1 MAASSK
7 QYQLLFQL
15 TAALGPGFPKTF
27 KTATNTMKTLQENTK
42 GVNQKLKDISAYRQQ
57 QYAVEKSRTRVKE
70 LEEAH
75 NRLKAEAEEAGGST
89 EKFSKK
95 IAASE
100 KELEKAKKQ
109 ASDQAGRL
117 GELGDALRSA
127 GINTDNLARDTEK
140 LQKQYE
146 RLERTQQKV
155 QKINEKKSAINGSK
169 SQSKAQLAG
178 IAGAAAAAGAAI
190 YNGPVKKAAD
200 FQQQMSAVQAITGG
214 VGKKEL
220 PAITKTARSMGLA
233 FKTGS
238 DSTETAMNILAAKA
252 REMGAKTKFT
262 AREAGEAMEYMAVAG
277 WGADEMLNGIS
288 GVMDLAAASGADLG
302 TTSDIITDS
311 IENFGLSAKDTQH
324 FVDVLAQTARKSN
337 TDVLKLGESY
347 KYVSPVAKAM
357 GYSVEDI
364 NVALGLMANSGIKAS
379 SGGTALRTLLTN
391 MANPTSSMAQAME
404 ELGVSLDDGRGNMKT
419 FHEIMKDLRKG
430 FGRLKIPAEE
440 FRKKLAAQN
449 LALEKGSISQKV
461 YDKNVMRLTK
471 RAYGAEGALK
481 AQAAASLAGKEG
493 MSGLLAIVNAS
504 GKTFNSLTKDINDAD
519 GAAGEMAK
527 TRLDNFYGSVT
538 LAQSAFDA
546 LQSEIGDMFLPS
558 LQKAV
563 EKGTELINLAT
574 KFVQENPETV
584 KLIGKIAAGFVG
596 LKAGGLIA
604 KIGLLSAQDG
614 LLSIA
619 GGITGIKGLGFTEF
633 LGSFSGE
640 GKGLGAVFGNV
651 AGKLGGVKK
660 AGPGF
665 INYFKNIGAA
675 GKDVSSAFKG
685 LFGKGDLFKGIG
697 ASLKKVSSSFGSLL
711 NKSAIYTQVKSLAG
725 HFGGALSGLAGQLG
739 GTLSKTGGR
748 LLEAFL
754 KPFSKIGGRIGMLLA
769 DTGTFILKS
778 PLGRAGKIIGSG
790 FGKITSFLSPLGNA
804 ISAMLGPLGKLGG
817 TILGPLGG
825 IVGKILPI
833 AGVITVI
840 ITAFELLKENIDKV
854 REFIKNT
861 FGEKGLEVFDKAV
874 GIITNVGNVVK
885 NVFSDGNI
893 GKARGKIE
901 EIFGAKGVK
910 VFDTLIDTIVKVR
923 GAVSDIISFIVANV
937 VPVAKEVF
945 QVIAFDIVPGIIS
958 FIQEAAPVVMAV
970 INEVIGLVSAAMPVI
985 GELIKALMPVISDV
999 ITLLQTVVIPVVSQ
1013 VMQFVADVA
1022 LPVILK
1028 VVEAAVPVIRG
1039 VIDSIGN
1046 IIKNII
1052 KVLKGVIEFVTGVF
1066 TGDWSK
1072 AWTGI
1077 KNIIKGIFG
1086 GLGEIIKAPVRV
1098 IINTINSVLDTLNGL
1113 EVPDWVPLIG
1123 GMKINIPKIPGFAKG
1138 TNRTPET
1145 FVAGEKG
1152 PELITNA
1159 PGRKVYTALQTKQIF
1174 SNMPGVTGSNATD
1187 GISSITSSMAAG
1199 NAKQVVL
1206 NVTYSPDITVNG
1218 GADLGAVKEMLNQ
1231 LNEEFTSKLY
1241 GMVQQVLKEQEEQE
1255 GRMAYV

>member
-1 MAASSK
+1 MASAK

-15 TAALGPGFPKTF
+15 SAALGPGFSKTF
-27 KTATNTMKTLQENTK
+27 KTATNTMKALQANTR

-57 QYAVEKSRTRVKE
+57 QSAVEKSRARVKE
-70 LEEAH
+70 LEEEH
-75 NRLKAEAEEAGGST
+75 GRLKTEMEEAGGST

-95 IAASE
+95 IAACE

-109 ASDQAGRL
+109 ASDQSGRL
-117 GELGDALRSA
+117 GELGDALRAA
-127 GINTDNLARDTEK
+127 GVNTDSLARDTEK

-155 QKINEKKSAINGSK
+155 QKINEKKSAIGEKK

-178 IAGAAAAAGAAI
+178 LAGAAAAAGAAI

-200 FQQQMSAVQAITGG
+200 FQQQMSTVQAISGAS
-214 VGKKEL
+214 GKNMQKLSE
-220 PAITKTARSMGLA
+220 
-233 FKTGS
+233 
-238 DSTETAMNILAAKA
+238 KA

-277 WGADEMLNGIS
+277 WSAKEMLDGVS

-391 MANPTSSMAQAME
+391 MANPTSNMAAAME
-404 ELGVSLDDGRGNMKT
+404 ELGVSLDDGKGNMKS

-430 FGRLKIPAEE
+430 FGKLKMPAEE

-449 LALEKGSISQKV
+449 AALEKGSISQSV
-461 YDKNVMRLTK
+461 YDKNIFRLTK

-481 AQAAASLAGKEG
+481 AQTAASLAGKEG

-504 GKTFNSLTKDINDAD
+504 DDTFKNLTKDINKSD

-527 TRLDNFYGSVT
+527 IKLDNFYGSIT

-563 EKGTELINLAT
+563 EKGTELINVAT
-574 KFVQENPETV
+574 DFVKKNPGTV
-584 KLIGKIAAGFVG
+584 KMIGKIAAGFVA

-604 KIGLLSAQDG
+604 KVGLLSAQGG

-619 GGITGIKGLGFTEF
+619 GGITSIKGLGFTEF
-633 LGSFSGE
+633 LGSFGSE
-640 GKGLGAVFGNV
+640 SKGLGAVFGSV
-651 AGKLGGVKK
+651 AGELGGVKK
-660 AGPGF
+660 AGSGF

-675 GKDVSSAFKG
+675 GRDVSSAFKG
-685 LFGKGDLFKGIG
+685 LFGKGDLFKNLG

-711 NKSAIYTQVKSLAG
+711 NKSAVYTQVKSLAG
-725 HFGGALSGLAGQLG
+725 QFSGALAGLAGQLG

-748 LLEAFL
+748 LLESLL
-754 KPFSKIGGRIGMLLA
+754 KPFSKIGGRLGILLA
-769 DTGTFILKS
+769 DTGSFILKS
-778 PLGRAGKIIGSG
+778 PLGKAGKIIGSG
-790 FGKITSFLSPLGNA
+790 FGKISTFLSPLGNA
-804 ISAMLGPLGKLGG
+804 VSTLLGPLGKLGG

-825 IVGKILPI
+825 IAGKILPVV
-833 AGVITVI
+833 GVITGI

-861 FGEKGLEVFDKAV
+861 FGERGLEVFDKAV
-874 GIITNVGNVVK
+874 EIVTNVGNVIK

-893 GKARGKIE
+893 GKARDKIQ

-910 VFDTLIDTIVKVR
+910 VFDTLMDTIGKVR
-923 GAVSDIISFIVANV
+923 GVVSDITSFIVTNV

-945 QVIAFDIVPGIIS
+945 QVIAFDIVPGIVN
-958 FIQEAAPVVMAV
+958 FIQAAAPVVMA
-970 INEVIGLVSAAMPVI
+970 IIGEVIGLISAAMPVV

-999 ITLLQTVVIPVVSQ
+999 IVLLQTVVMPVVSQ
-1013 VMQFVADVA
+1013 VMQFVTDVA

-1066 TGDWSK
+1066 TGNWSK

-1086 GLGEIIKAPVRV
+1086 GLGEIIKAPIRV
-1098 IINTINSVLDTLNGL
+1098 ITNTINSVIDTLNGL
-1113 EVPDWVPLIG
+1113 KVPDWLPIIG
-1123 GMKINIPKIPGFAKG
+1123 GMKISIPKIPEFARG
-1138 TNRTPET
+1138 TERTPET
-1145 FVAGEKG
+1145 FIAGERG
-1152 PELITNA
+1152 PELITGA
-1159 PGRKVYTALQTKQIF
+1159 AGRKVYTALQTKQIF
-1174 SNMPGVTGSNATD
+1174 NNMAGLPGSVADNV
-1187 GISSITSSMAAG
+1187 SSITSSVAG
-1199 NAKQVVL
+1199 KGQVVL

-1218 GADLGAVKEMLNQ
+1218 GADLDAVKEMLGR
-1231 LNEEFTSKLY
+1231 LNEEFTNKLY
-1241 GMVQQVLKEQEEQE
+1241 GMVQQALREQEEQE
-1255 GRMAYV
+1255 GRTAYV